1 MKKEKNLSELNLTL
15 ALIKNK
21 IWAYQGD
28 QEMNR
33 DDLKFA
39 EKCYAEGNLEIEH
52 IIRDFKLDILEKR
65 ILLNGLQ
72 QECIKIKKKIKKLN
86 NEQNIRNN
94 KKLENHGK

>member
-21 IWAYQGD
+21 IRTFKAD

-33 DDLKFA
+33 EDLKFVK
-39 EKCYAEGNLEIEH
+39 KCYAEGNLEAES
-52 IIRDFKLDILEKR
+52 IIRDIEVDIIEKR

-72 QECIKIKKKIKKLN
+72 QVCIKIKKNIKKLDK
-86 NEQNIRNN
+86 EQNFRN
-94 KKLENHGK
+94 KKN